1 MNGIFDSHAHYD
13 DERFD
18 ADRDEL
24 LERIHREGV
33 EYIMTIGADLPTSR
47 AACMLAERYDFV
59 YFAAGIH
66 PEQAGDAP
74 EDWLAE
80 LKELA
85 AHPKCRAV
93 GEIGLDYYWAENP
106 PKERQQ
112 ELFRQQVLL
121 AKELGLDKISTY
133 GLLKD
138 RTRSDI
144 HAMIDHLEAEGY
156 LRTEQEHQSVF
167 LTPAAGEVLYRGK
180 TVSMLV
186 EQTHEPE
193 TPVTETAKLTADDA
207 QLFDALKELRLEL
220 AKKAEIPAF
229 VVFSNATLAD
239 MAKKKPATM
248 SEFKKVS
255 GVGEIKAAWYGTAFL
270 KCIQSYLDENA

>member
-1 MNGIFDSHAHYD
+1 
-13 DERFD
+13 
-18 ADRDEL
+18 
-24 LERIHREGV
+24 
-33 EYIMTIGADLPTSR
+33 
-47 AACMLAERYDFV
+47 
-59 YFAAGIH
+59 
-66 PEQAGDAP
+66 
-74 EDWLAE
+74 
-80 LKELA
+80 
-85 AHPKCRAV
+85 
-93 GEIGLDYYWAENP
+93 
-106 PKERQQ
+106 
-112 ELFRQQVLL
+112 
-121 AKELGLDKISTY
+121 
-133 GLLKD
+133 
-138 RTRSDI
+138 
-144 HAMIDHLEAEGY
+144 MIDHLEAEGY

-180 TVSMLV
+180 TVTMLV
-186 EQTHEPE
+186 EQTQEPE

>member
-1 MNGIFDSHAHYD
+1 M
-13 DERFD
+13 
-18 ADRDEL
+18 
-24 LERIHREGV
+24 
-33 EYIMTIGADLPTSR
+33 
-47 AACMLAERYDFV
+47 
-59 YFAAGIH
+59 
-66 PEQAGDAP
+66 Q
-74 EDWLAE
+74 
-80 LKELA
+80 
-85 AHPKCRAV
+85 
-93 GEIGLDYYWAENP
+93 
-106 PKERQQ
+106 
-112 ELFRQQVLL
+112 
-121 AKELGLDKISTY
+121 ELGLDKISTY

-138 RTRSDI
+138 RTRSDT
-144 HAMIDHLEAEGY
+144 HAMLDHLEAEGY

-180 TVSMLV
+180 TVTMLV
-186 EQTHEPE
+186 EQTPEPE